1 MVLNGYVLFQVK
13 YLLLNELHT
22 PLSSEDIIIID
33 VLMLLLLHRLS
44 CTDDVLL
51 VHHEGFS
58 RVFIQEVFAS
68 GIISLR

>member
-51 VHHEGFS
+51 VHREGFS

>member
-51 VHHEGFS
+51 VHHEGFL